1 MSDEDKQE
9 IYKALYALNAEVARL
24 RGLVEAGHAGE
35 PAQTVIAHHPHPQD
49 EEDMVDIQDDFHE
62 PAKIVHDVE
71 YRTEHTENFSIQDAN
86 EDLIRKALEKH
97 NGNRKKAA
105 EELGI
110 SERTL
115 YRKLPPE
122 YRSSRQQ
129 K

>member
-1 MSDEDKQE
+1 M
-9 IYKALYALNAEVARL
+9 
-24 RGLVEAGHAGE
+24 VETGRPGE
-35 PAQTVIAHHPHPQD
+35 PAQPVITHSRPQD
-49 EEDMVDIQDDFHE
+49 DEDMVDIQDDVHE

-71 YRTEHTENFSIQDAN
+71 YHTEHTENFSIQEAN
-86 EDLIRKALEKH
+86 EDLIRKALEKY

-122 YRSSRQQ
+122 YRNSRQ